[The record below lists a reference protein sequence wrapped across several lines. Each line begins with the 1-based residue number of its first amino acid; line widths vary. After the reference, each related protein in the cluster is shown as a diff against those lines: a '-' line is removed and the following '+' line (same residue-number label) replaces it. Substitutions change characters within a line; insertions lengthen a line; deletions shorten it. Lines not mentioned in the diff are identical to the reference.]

1 MFGHPSLFLIYEFS
15 KISFSKK
22 NCLPFFTISQ
32 SKKVG
37 FNSIVV
43 YKCSFLEKKFLL
55 IYFCKK
61 KAQKP

>member
-43 YKCSFLEKKFLL
+43 YKC
-55 IYFCKK
+55 
-61 KAQKP
+61 